1 MTPTYYDKRNATIYK
16 MRVEEKKTL
25 REIGNQFDL
34 CKDSIR
40 YIVAKQE
47 RANAEEEERKAAPPD
62 TIGAMR
68 ISTRLKNFLA
78 NEDFYGPDTVIYFLQ
93 TVSMK
98 EMMRTPNYGKK
109 TLKELTDEA
118 EKIVGADVVRRWL
131 DGRL

>member
-25 REIGNQFDL
+25 IEIGNQFDL

-98 EMMRTPNYGKK
+98 EMMRTPNYGRK

-118 EKIVGADVVRRWL
+118 EKIVGADIVQRWL

>member
-1 MTPTYYDKRNATIYK
+1 MTHPYYDKRNATIYK

-25 REIGNQFDL
+25 EEIGNQFDL
-34 CKDSIR
+34 CKESIR

-47 RANAEEEERKAAPPD
+47 RANAEEEERRAAPPD

>member
-25 REIGNQFDL
+25 EEIGNQFDL

-118 EKIVGADVVRRWL
+118 EKIVGVDVVRRWL